1 MVRASV
7 VGAGMTDFGVYTK
20 PLPELFAE
28 AALPALDDAGVGSD
42 EVDALFF
49 GNVLGGAVENAT
61 HLAPKVAGHIGLPS
75 DAKIQRYEDAC
86 ATASLALTHAVSA
99 VESGEHE
106 AALVG
111 GVERCTPQATGIET
125 SEMTRIFG
133 SGAYKQYEQAP
144 GMTTAS
150 VFALHT
156 QRHMH
161 EHGTTE
167 RQLAEV
173 AVKNH
178 AHGSMNDRA
187 HFDETKTVDEVLE
200 SPMIASPFRLLDC
213 CPFSDGASAVV
224 VVGEEAAAS
233 YDAQPVDIAGISHA
247 SNPMPVA
254 DQPNPHS
261 TEMVRRASEQTYDQ
275 AGFGPDE
282 IDFAEVHDC
291 FTGAEILAL
300 EATGLFDDG
309 GAGPAT
315 EAGRTRLGGEIPIN
329 PSGGLK
335 SKGHPIGATGTA
347 QIVELTEQL
356 RGQSGERQVAN
367 AERGLA
373 HNVGGM
379 TATGVITAME
389 ARS

>member
-1 MVRASV
+1 MSNTSV
-7 VGAGMTDFGVYTK
+7 VGAGMTDFGVSTK
-20 PLPELFAE
+20 PLPELFAD
-28 AALPALDDAGVGSD
+28 AALPALNDAGVEGD
-42 EVDALFF
+42 EIDALFF

-61 HLAPKVAGHIGLPS
+61 HLAPKVAGYLGLPAE
-75 DAKIQRYEDAC
+75 AKVQRYEDAC
-86 ATASLALTHAVSA
+86 ATASLALERAVSA
-99 VESGEHE
+99 VDSGEHE
-106 AALVG
+106 VALVG
-111 GVERCTPQATGIET
+111 GVERCTPQATGTET

-133 SGAYKQYEQAP
+133 SGAHKQYEQAP

-161 EHGTTE
+161 EYGTTE

-187 HFDETKTVDEVLE
+187 QFDETKTVEEVLE
-200 SPMIASPFRLLDC
+200 SPVIASPFRLLDC

-224 VVGEEAAAS
+224 VVSDETAES
-233 YDAQPVDIAGISHA
+233 YGAEPVDIAGISHA

-254 DQPNPHS
+254 DQPDPPS
-261 TEMVRRASEQTYDQ
+261 TEMVRRATRETFDQ
-275 AGFGPDE
+275 AGFGADE
-282 IDFAEVHDC
+282 VDFAEVHDC
-291 FTGAEILAL
+291 FTGAEILAI

-309 GAGPAT
+309 EGGPAT
-315 EAGRTRLGGEIPIN
+315 EAGRTRLGGETPVN

-347 QIVELTEQL
+347 QVVELTEQL
-356 RGQSGERQVAN
+356 RGESGDRQVAD
-367 AERGLA
+367 AERALA

-379 TATGVITAME
+379 TATAVITAME
-389 ARS
+389 ARA

>member
-1 MVRASV
+1 MTTASV

-20 PLPELFAE
+20 PLTELFAD
-28 AALPALDDAGVGSD
+28 AALPALDDAGVRSD

-49 GNVLGGAVENAT
+49 GNVLGGAVENET
-61 HLAPKVAGHIGLPS
+61 HLAPKAAGHLGLPPG
-75 DAKIQRYEDAC
+75 AKIQRYEDAC
-86 ATASLALTHAVSA
+86 ATASLALTHAVNA
-99 VESGEHE
+99 VESGRHDV
-106 AALVG
+106 ALVG

-133 SGAYKQYEQAP
+133 SGAHKQYEQAP

-161 EHGTTE
+161 EYGTTE

-187 HFDETKTVDEVLE
+187 QFDQTKTVEEVLE
-200 SPMIASPFRLLDC
+200 SPMIAAPFRLLDC

-224 VVGEEAAAS
+224 VVSEEAAES
-233 YDAQPVDIAGISHA
+233 YNAEPVDIAGISHA
-247 SNPMPVA
+247 SNPMPIT
-254 DQPNPHS
+254 DQPDPPS
-261 TEMVRRASEQTYDQ
+261 TEMVRRATRETYDQ
-275 AGFGPDE
+275 AGFGPE
-282 IDFAEVHDC
+282 AIDFAEVHDC

-309 GAGPAT
+309 EAGPAT
-315 EAGRTRLGGEIPIN
+315 EAGRTRLGGEVPIN

-335 SKGHPIGATGTA
+335 AKGHPIGATGTA
-347 QIVELTEQL
+347 QTVELTEQL
-356 RGQSGERQVAN
+356 RGESGERQVSG

-379 TATGVITAME
+379 TATAVVTAME
-389 ARS
+389 AR